1 MKRGGVEP
9 NMDLL
14 HAISIPI
21 NLELFYS
28 NCRLLEK
35 NTSNDDDDTDDDK
48 EKQEVHYTN
57 GPFLITD
64 LTDFMQQTWEITYD

>member
-35 NTSNDDDDTDDDK
+35 IQAMMTM
-48 EKQEVHYTN
+48 
-57 GPFLITD
+57 I
-64 LTDFMQQTWEITYD
+64 QTMTRKSKKYIIPMGHF